1 MNSFG
6 FPILDVAVMVGVLFL
21 SLGLD
26 IFGHKKGEEIS
37 LKSAILWSVFWV
49 AIALSYFGF
58 MWFEYGSEYASLFL
72 SGYVL
77 EKSLS
82 VDNLLVF
89 LAIFSSFGIKSTHLQ
104 HKILVW
110 GIIGAILFRAIF
122 VLIGTALFELHW
134 SVEVVFGLIIAYSA
148 IMIFKGGEDED
159 IDYSKH
165 WASRFVS
172 KFYPVANNIDNG
184 KFFTVVNGIKMVT
197 PILLCTLVIELTDV
211 IFSFDSVPVVI
222 GVSKEPLIVYA
233 AMLFAILGL
242 RALFFVLSV
251 AIKYLCH
258 LEKFVG
264 VILLFVAFKL
274 CYTPFATTL
283 HSKFNFLPA
292 EITANQ
298 SLIVVLVLLALGV
311 ATSVAFPEKQDT
323 TITS

>member
-6 FPILDVAVMVGVLFL
+6 FPVLDVVVMAGVLLL

-37 LKSAILWSVFWV
+37 LKSAVLWSVFWV

-58 MWFEYGSEYASLFL
+58 MWFEYGTEYASLFL

-122 VLIGTALFELHW
+122 VSIGTALFQLHW

-172 KFYPVANNIDNG
+172 KFYPVANNINDG
-184 KFFTVVNGIKMVT
+184 KFFTIVNGIKMVT
-197 PILLCTLVIELTDV
+197 PILLCTLVIELTDI

-274 CYTPFATTL
+274 CYTPFETTL

-311 ATSVAFPEKQDT
+311 ITSVTFPEKENP

>member
-1 MNSFG
+1 MNNFG
-6 FPILDVAVMVGVLFL
+6 FPVLDVVVMVGVLLL

-26 IFGHKKGEEIS
+26 IFGHKKGKEIS
-37 LKSAILWSVFWV
+37 LKSAVLWSVFWV
-49 AIALSYFGF
+49 VIALSYFGF

-122 VLIGTALFELHW
+122 VSIGTALFQLHW

-197 PILLCTLVIELTDV
+197 PALLCMVVIEFSDV
-211 IFSFDSVPVVI
+211 IFSLDSVPTVI

-283 HSKFNFLPA
+283 HSKVNFLPA

-311 ATSVAFPEKQDT
+311 GISIAFPEKEDS

>member
-6 FPILDVAVMVGVLFL
+6 FPLLDVVVMVGVLLL
-21 SLGLD
+21 SLSLD

-37 LKSAILWSVFWV
+37 LKSAVCWSVFWV
-49 AIALSYFGF
+49 VVALCYFSF
-58 MWFEYGSEYASLFL
+58 MWFEYGSQYASLFL

-122 VLIGTALFELHW
+122 VSIGTALFDLHW
-134 SVEVVFGLIIAYSA
+134 SVEVLFGLVIAYSA
-148 IMIFKGGEDED
+148 IMIFKGGEDEEV
-159 IDYSKH
+159 DYSKH
-165 WASRFVS
+165 WATRLVG
-172 KFYPVANNIDNG
+172 KFYPVANSIDSG
-184 KFFTVVNGIKMVT
+184 KFFTLVNGVKMAT
-197 PILLCTLVIELTDV
+197 PILLCAFVIEFSDV
-211 IFSFDSVPVVI
+211 MFSFDSVPVVI

-251 AIKYLCH
+251 AMKYLCH

-274 CYTPFATTL
+274 CYSPFAATL
-283 HSKFNFLPA
+283 HSKFSLLPA
-292 EITANQ
+292 EITASQ
-298 SLIVVLVLLALGV
+298 SLVVVLSLLVLGV
-311 ATSVAFPEKQDT
+311 LASVIFPEKESEVL
-323 TITS
+323 TS